1 MQATPRTCSAA
12 YSTYGEPFSSASE
25 KIELI
30 AIANIVIT
38 LILLLWKE

>member
-1 MQATPRTCSAA
+1 MGLEPANEGQAM
-12 YSTYGEPFSSASE
+12 
-25 KIELI
+25 IELI